1 MDETIPSYE
10 RFERRQLA
18 QERDNQRAQT
28 VDIDESRAREIV
40 QDLKDADIVVAVP
53 EYQCLVHRPS
63 GEKFA
68 SNTALAHFHRGW
80 EAATAEA

>member
-1 MDETIPSYE
+1 MENTQPDYE

-18 QERDNQRAQT
+18 QDRDNRRTQT
-28 VDIDESRAREIV
+28 VDVDESRAREIV
-40 QDLKDADIVVAVP
+40 QELQDAGIVVAVP
-53 EYQCLVHRPS
+53 EDQCSVHRPS

-80 EAATAEA
+80 EGATAEV